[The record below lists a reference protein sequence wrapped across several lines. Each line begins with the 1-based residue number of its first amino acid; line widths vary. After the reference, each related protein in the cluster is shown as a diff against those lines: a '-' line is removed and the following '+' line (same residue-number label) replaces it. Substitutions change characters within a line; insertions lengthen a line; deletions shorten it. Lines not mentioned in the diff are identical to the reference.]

1 MPVLRAQ
8 TCKCQ
13 LERTEAEDTGQW
25 RVEHHKLFF
34 LENLCTENRQ
44 QYSPKMA
51 KRRNNIINYLCL
63 HLY

>member
-34 LENLCTENRQ
+34 WKIFVLKIDNSIVLRWQ
-44 QYSPKMA
+44 KD
-51 KRRNNIINYLCL
+51 IITL
-63 HLY
+63 